1 MREVIREIQTTW
13 LAAVPAQIAAR
24 TVFKLMIMLHKLKFR
39 HQISGVMC
47 QNVTDYRP
55 VIHIVTEGR
64 AAHPNLPPD
73 GDRIR
78 VDISLSSTQLH
89 TARGPARQIYGRA
102 WKQQL
107 AVPHERE
114 GNLVY
119 IQSAISSPL
128 KP

>member
-1 MREVIREIQTTW
+1 M
-13 LAAVPAQIAAR
+13 LAAIPAQIAIMNCNAQTEVSASSLELGVR
-24 TVFKLMIMLHKLKFR
+24 MLMIA
-39 HQISGVMC
+39 V
-47 QNVTDYRP
+47 V
-55 VIHIVTEGR
+55 HIAIEGH
-64 AAHPNLPPD
+64 AAYPNLPPD
-73 GDRIR
+73 SDRIR

-89 TARGPARQIYGRA
+89 TALAAQQIYGRM

-114 GNLVY
+114 ANLVY

>member
-73 GDRIR
+73 GEHGNCHNIKKKRA
-78 VDISLSSTQLH
+78 VSFETLNSFSLTVSNMSTRLSC
-89 TARGPARQIYGRA
+89 
-102 WKQQL
+102 L
-107 AVPHERE
+107 A
-114 GNLVY
+114 
-119 IQSAISSPL
+119 I
-128 KP
+128 